1 MPTYVN
7 VEVRVSDVLDELDDD
22 DLIDE
27 LKQRKALPEAPP
39 ADLSEDV
46 EELFYALKYGT
57 DEKALEVARRIAQ
70 EHTGRIL

>member
-1 MPTYVN
+1 MPTYVK

-22 DLIDE
+22 DLIEE
-27 LKQRKALPEAPP
+27 LKQRKALPEASPP
-39 ADLSEDV
+39 DLSEDV

-70 EHTGRIL
+70 EHTGRII